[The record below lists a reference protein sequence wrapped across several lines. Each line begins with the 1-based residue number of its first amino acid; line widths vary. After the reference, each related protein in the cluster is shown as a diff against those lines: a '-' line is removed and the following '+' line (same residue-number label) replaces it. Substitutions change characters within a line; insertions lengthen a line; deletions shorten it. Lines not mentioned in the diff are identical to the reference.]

1 MHLSRKTRKP
11 RKDATRFRD
20 FGAFREKQ
28 TFMETVQYEVR
39 NRVGFI
45 TLNRPEKRNAL
56 NEELIKNLATAFDEA
71 ASDSAVKVIVL
82 KGNGEAF
89 CSGADLGYIQQM
101 QNFSFDDNLADST
114 KLKDLFLKIY
124 TLNKVV
130 IAQVEGHAI
139 AGGCGLATVC
149 DFIFSVPEAKF
160 GYTEVKIG
168 FIPAIVMVFLIRK
181 IGDQRA
187 RQLLLSGNLVSSS
200 EAAQLGLI
208 TKVVTKDIIAAE
220 VLDLASKLIKSNSL
234 EAMTTTKQMIA
245 EVQSW
250 RLEEA
255 LTYAARM
262 NADARGTVDCKRGIA
277 GFLSKQTPEW

>member
-1 MHLSRKTRKP
+1 MN
-11 RKDATRFRD
+11 
-20 FGAFREKQ
+20 
-28 TFMETVQYEVR
+28 TVEYEVR
-39 NRVGFI
+39 DRVGFI

-56 NEELIKNLATAFDEA
+56 NEDLIRSLDAAFDRA
-71 ASDSAVKVIVL
+71 ASDSSVKIIVL

-89 CSGADLGYIQQM
+89 CSGADLAYIQQM
-101 QNFSFDDNLADST
+101 QKFSFDDNLADST
-114 KLKDLFLKIY
+114 RLKELFLKIY

-168 FIPAIVMVFLIRK
+168 FIPAIVMVFLVRK

-187 RQLLLSGNLVSSS
+187 RQLLLSGSLVDAA

-208 TKVVTKDIIAAE
+208 TKVSSKESIAAD
-220 VLDLASKLIKSNSL
+220 VLDFATKLIKSNSTQ
-234 EAMTTTKQMIA
+234 AMTTTKQMIA
-245 EVQSW
+245 DVQTLP
-250 RLEEA
+250 LEEA
-255 LTYAARM
+255 LSYAARM
-262 NADARGTVDCKRGIA
+262 NADARGTADCKKGIE
-277 GFLSKQTPEW
+277 GFLNKQMPEW